1 LPWTARAPSR
11 RDLSLRRAN
20 TSCWLKVQSFRTTPG
35 RETVSCSHVRRLA
48 MTGRRGRVP
57 GRDGGQG
64 RGRKARG
71 SRAGSVAGRLPV
83 VR

>member
-1 LPWTARAPSR
+1 LAWTARAPSR
-11 RDLSLRRAN
+11 RGLCLRRAN
-20 TSCWLKVQSFRTTPG
+20 TFCWLKVQSFWTTPC
-35 RETVSCSHVRRLA
+35 RETLSCSHVRRLA

-57 GRDGGQG
+57 GRDGGQARGG
-64 RGRKARG
+64 RSRG